1 MPITISNCSN
11 NYGPCQFPEK
21 VIPLFITNLLENKK
35 VPVYGEGKNVRDW
48 IYVDDHNAGVDAII
62 KKGKIGETYCLG
74 GDSELTNLALTKK
87 ILELMDQGEDM
98 IEYVADRPGHDL
110 RYAMDYTKAK
120 QELGWEPKVN
130 FADGLL
136 KTIAWYK
143 HNKVWWQNIKN
154 GKYLEYYKKNYS
166 KR

>member
-1 MPITISNCSN
+1 M
-11 NYGPCQFPEK
+11 GK
-21 VIPLFITNLLENKK
+21 
-35 VPVYGEGKNVRDW
+35 GE
-48 IYVDDHNAGVDAII
+48 
-62 KKGKIGETYCLG
+62 E
-74 GDSELTNLALTKK
+74 
-87 ILELMDQGEDM
+87 M